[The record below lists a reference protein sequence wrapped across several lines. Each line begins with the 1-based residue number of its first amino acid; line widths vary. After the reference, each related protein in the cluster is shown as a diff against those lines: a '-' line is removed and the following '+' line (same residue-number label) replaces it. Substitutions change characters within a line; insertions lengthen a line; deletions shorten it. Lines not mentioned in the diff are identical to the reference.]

1 VPDRPS
7 RVRVWARRLIAL
19 AALAAAG
26 IAIWIVVGGDT
37 DAVPG
42 LDDRH
47 GAKIED
53 LTVHSSAVDAA
64 EPVKVVIPDS
74 GIEHPPLLVFLH
86 GRGEDES
93 SELYQPMFDALEES
107 GERAPIIAFP
117 DGGDSSYW
125 HDRAT
130 GDWGAY
136 VTDEVIPQVVEKFD
150 ADPDRVA
157 IGGISMGGYGA
168 YELAVQNPGEFCA
181 VGGHSP
187 ALWQSAGETAAG
199 AFDDEADFEAHDVI
213 GQAASDP
220 SPFLSQPVWLD
231 AGDEDPFL
239 AGDDAFVAELE
250 AAGADIEVEHPPG
263 GHESAYWQGHWDDYM
278 RFYSKA
284 LADCEA

>member
-1 VPDRPS
+1 
-7 RVRVWARRLIAL
+7 LIAL
-19 AALAAAG
+19 SALAAVG
-26 IAIWIVVGGDT
+26 VGIWIVVGGHT
-37 DAVPG
+37 DALPG
-42 LDDRH
+42 FDDRH

-53 LTVHSSAVDAA
+53 LTVKSRAVDAA

-74 GIEHPPLLVFLH
+74 SVEHPPLLVFLH
-86 GRGEDES
+86 GRGGDES
-93 SELYQPMFDALEES
+93 SELYQPMFDALEAA

-130 GDWGAY
+130 GQWGTY
-136 VTDEVIPQVVEKFD
+136 VTDEVVPQVIEKFG

-168 YELAVQNPGEFCA
+168 YEIAAQNPGEFCA

-199 AFDDEADFEAHDVI
+199 AFDDEADFAAHDVI

-239 AGDDAFVAELE
+239 AGDDAFASELE
-250 AAGADIEVEHPPG
+250 SAGADLEVEHPPG
-263 GHESAYWQGHWDDYM
+263 GHESAYWAAHWADYM
-278 RFYSKA
+278 QFYSRA
-284 LADCEA
+284 LAHCET